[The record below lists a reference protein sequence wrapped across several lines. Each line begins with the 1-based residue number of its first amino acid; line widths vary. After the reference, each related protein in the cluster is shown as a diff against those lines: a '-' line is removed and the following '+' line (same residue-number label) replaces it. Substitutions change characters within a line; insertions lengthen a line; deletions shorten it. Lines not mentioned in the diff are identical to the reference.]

1 MPDILVDGQWERL
14 SLVSDGAVHI
24 SLVSAVAARL
34 EVSGTARPP
43 KYLGPAHDVAAFP
56 ASAVADSEPV
66 GIRARTVTGDPFPGD
81 GVIDLAVDSIQ
92 GGQSFLLKGISVA
105 GQISAPV
112 LQLSRL
118 DERTIVALPAEG
130 GSATAGLGG
139 WCARRMSE
147 QGGSPRP
154 TVTDLIIDTSS
165 SMRRFT
171 PQVDALLRFL
181 GDLYV
186 TTGVAAPTIRRA
198 VIAGAR
204 NDGVGCV
211 QPGRTGGRVVVVVT
225 DLPLLPG
232 QGECLVIGAADLS
245 AALPGDAHA
254 PAPEVWQELLRPDAA
269 FTAETLNILTPLL
282 DWLSPSS
289 SQNGSDS

>member
-1 MPDILVDGQWERL
+1 
-14 SLVSDGAVHI
+14 
-24 SLVSAVAARL
+24 
-34 EVSGTARPP
+34 
-43 KYLGPAHDVAAFP
+43 
-56 ASAVADSEPV
+56 
-66 GIRARTVTGDPFPGD
+66 
-81 GVIDLAVDSIQ
+81 
-92 GGQSFLLKGISVA
+92 
-105 GQISAPV
+105 
-112 LQLSRL
+112 
-118 DERTIVALPAEG
+118 
-130 GSATAGLGG
+130 
-139 WCARRMSE
+139 
-147 QGGSPRP
+147 
-154 TVTDLIIDTSS
+154 
-165 SMRRFT
+165 MRRFT

-211 QPGRTGGRVVVVVT
+211 QPGRTGGRVVVVT

>member
-1 MPDILVDGQWERL
+1 MPDILVNGQWERL

-56 ASAVADSEPV
+56 TSAVADSEPV
-66 GIRARTVTGDPFPGD
+66 SIRARTVTGDPFPGD
-81 GVIDLAVDSIQ
+81 GVIDLAVDSGQ
-92 GGQSFLLKGISVA
+92 GGQSFLLKGIPVA

-112 LQLSRL
+112 LQFSRQ

-181 GDLYV
+181 SDLYV

-211 QPGRTGGRVVVVVT
+211 QPVRAGGRSVVVT

-232 QGECLVIGAADLS
+232 RGECLVIGAADLS

>member
-1 MPDILVDGQWERL
+1 
-14 SLVSDGAVHI
+14 
-24 SLVSAVAARL
+24 
-34 EVSGTARPP
+34 
-43 KYLGPAHDVAAFP
+43 
-56 ASAVADSEPV
+56 
-66 GIRARTVTGDPFPGD
+66 
-81 GVIDLAVDSIQ
+81 
-92 GGQSFLLKGISVA
+92 
-105 GQISAPV
+105 
-112 LQLSRL
+112 
-118 DERTIVALPAEG
+118 
-130 GSATAGLGG
+130 
-139 WCARRMSE
+139 MSE

-211 QPGRTGGRVVVVVT
+211 QPVRAGGRSVVVT

-232 QGECLVIGAADLS
+232 RGECLVIGAADLS

-289 SQNGSDS
+289 YQNGSDS